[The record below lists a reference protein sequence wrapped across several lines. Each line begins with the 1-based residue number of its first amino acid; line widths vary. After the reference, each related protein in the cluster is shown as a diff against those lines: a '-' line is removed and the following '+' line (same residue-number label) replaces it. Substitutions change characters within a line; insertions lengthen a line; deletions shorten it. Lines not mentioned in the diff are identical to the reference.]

1 VRLRIDGVGD
11 ENVDVVTVVVEGGGR
26 DLVEPCAVRWPSSQ
40 SPSRSEE
47 VVIESFDPIEW

>member
-11 ENVDVVTVVVEGGGR
+11 ENVDVVTVVVEGAGR

-40 SPSRSEE
+40 SASRSEVE
-47 VVIESFDPIEW
+47 VIESVDPME